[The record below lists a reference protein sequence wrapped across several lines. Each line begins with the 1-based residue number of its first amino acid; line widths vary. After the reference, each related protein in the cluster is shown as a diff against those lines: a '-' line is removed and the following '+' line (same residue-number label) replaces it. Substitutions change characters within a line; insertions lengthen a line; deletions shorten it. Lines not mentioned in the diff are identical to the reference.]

1 MTVQYLMD
9 QKGKKTGVVVS
20 IKDWEKI
27 QKKLNAERF
36 YEEFRDSIREIKA
49 TKGNKSKLKDAKDLL
64 NEL

>member
-27 QKKLNAERF
+27 QKKLNTERF
-36 YEEFRDSIREIKA
+36 YEEFRESIREIKA
-49 TKGNKSKLKDAKDLL
+49 NKGNKSKLKDAKDLL